1 MGLERRSAHRFEGQ
15 VEDVRNEK
23 VLVRFDGKFH
33 AKHITGM
40 KYDVRF
46 TVRKGPEMLRRLAI
60 ADALQYLP
68 QSILFPVPMQT
79 SLASH
84 PLLPTPTPYNRNLNS
99 EQLQAVRD
107 AMSGCE
113 ERKGMPFIIFGPPG
127 GFTAGRG
134 VHATYQ
140 RDRSRLSNLTFG
152 SGGVYVHQE
161 LESRAP

>member
-1 MGLERRSAHRFEGQ
+1 MENVESEKLLLVFDPRF
-15 VEDVRNEK
+15 N
-23 VLVRFDGKFH
+23 
-33 AKHITGM
+33 ATHITGM
-40 KYDVRF
+40 PYDVRF
-46 TVRKGPEMLRRLAI
+46 TVREVPEKLRLLAI
-60 ADALQYLP
+60 QDARGSLP